1 MAKKKHRSQS
11 APASKDIAVKGW
23 SNPKTIKLESIPP
36 KVASILLTNALLKE
50 GRIKI
55 GSYSD
60 DGKEIIKAI
69 FYPGE
74 VFGELSII
82 WEGKRKDFA
91 QALDSNVRIYAINK
105 KQIERLLGSVPHLNF
120 EITKIIGG
128 KLQKVE
134 RRLESLVFK
143 DARQRIIDFV
153 KNSAIEKGRKVGY
166 GFVLKHELTH
176 QDMANLTANSRQ
188 TVTIVFNELKE
199 EGIIN
204 FDRKSI
210 FIHDIKDI

>member
-1 MAKKKHRSQS
+1 
-11 APASKDIAVKGW
+11 
-23 SNPKTIKLESIPP
+23 
-36 KVASILLTNALLKE
+36 
-50 GRIKI
+50 
-55 GSYSD
+55 
-60 DGKEIIKAI
+60 
-69 FYPGE
+69 
-74 VFGELSII
+74 
-82 WEGKRKDFA
+82 
-91 QALDSNVRIYAINK
+91 
-105 KQIERLLGSVPHLNF
+105 
-120 EITKIIGG
+120 
-128 KLQKVE
+128 
-134 RRLESLVFK
+134 VFK

-166 GFVLKHELTH
+166 GFVLKYELTH